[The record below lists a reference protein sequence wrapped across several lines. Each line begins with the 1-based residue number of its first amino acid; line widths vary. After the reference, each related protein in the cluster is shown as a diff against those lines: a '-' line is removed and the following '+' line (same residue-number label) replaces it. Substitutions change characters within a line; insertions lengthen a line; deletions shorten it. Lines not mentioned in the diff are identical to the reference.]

1 MTTLTFEV
9 GDTVQTE
16 SMAGLEFGKVVSIN
30 HFSGRVDVWFDY
42 DSCPHFYSFNF
53 NQIKKV
59 IKGAK

>member
-1 MTTLTFEV
+1 MTTFFEV

-30 HFSGRVDVWFDY
+30 RNSGKVDIWFDY
-42 DSCPHFYSFNF
+42 DSCPHFYTFNF

-59 IKGAK
+59 VK